1 MSLYTQL
8 KEQWVFV
15 LFICFVVLI
24 AAFVYKRI
32 ILYSDVFESFESK
45 YVSKNTRFQ
54 PHIPE
59 QNFKCADYI
68 VSSPVV
74 SKLFRVEETCH
85 SREPADQ
92 HNWQCFY
99 RHKLQKGLLENPK
112 FAQGLTN
119 KNFAPFYKV

>member
-15 LFICFVVLI
+15 LFICFVVLV

-32 ILYSDVFESFESK
+32 ILYSDIFESFESS
-45 YVSKNTRFQ
+45 YLSKNTRAQ

-85 SREPADQ
+85 SSEPTDQ

-99 RHKLQKGLLENPK
+99 KHPRDLLEIQRYRLGRK
-112 FAQGLTN
+112 FL
-119 KNFAPFYKV
+119 KVQKEEV

>member
-15 LFICFVVLI
+15 LFICFVILV

-32 ILYSDVFESFESK
+32 ILYSDIFESFDDRQ
-45 YVSKNTRFQ
+45 KNTRAQ

-59 QNFKCADYI
+59 QNFKCADFV

-74 SKLFRVEETCH
+74 SDLFRVEETCH
-85 SREPADQ
+85 SSEPNDQ

-99 RHKLQKGLLENPK
+99 KHQLQKGLLENPK
-112 FAQGLTN
+112 FAQGLIN

>member
-15 LFICFVVLI
+15 LFIFFVVLV
-24 AAFVYKRI
+24 AAFIYKRI
-32 ILYSDVFESFESK
+32 ILYSDIFESFESSK
-45 YVSKNTRFQ
+45 ITKNTRNQ

-59 QNFKCADYI
+59 QNFKCADYV

-85 SREPADQ
+85 SSEPTDQ

-119 KNFAPFYKV
+119 KNFTPFYKV